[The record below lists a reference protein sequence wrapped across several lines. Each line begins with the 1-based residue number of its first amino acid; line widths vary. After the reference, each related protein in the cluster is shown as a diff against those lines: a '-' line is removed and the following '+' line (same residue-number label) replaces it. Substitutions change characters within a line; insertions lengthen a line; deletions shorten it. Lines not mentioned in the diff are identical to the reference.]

1 MILYPSIDILNG
13 EVVRLKRGDFSF
25 VAKYPGSPLDYAKK
39 WQDAGAA
46 WLHLVDLDGAVHG
59 EFRNF
64 GWVEKIV
71 KETKLKV
78 ELGGGVRT
86 LDQIKT
92 AIDIGVSRI
101 IVGTRAVDSDFVGD
115 ILSKFGDKIAIG
127 MDVKDG
133 LVRTHGWKSATAIH
147 QNEFLKNLE
156 EMKAKYVVW
165 TDISKDGMMEG
176 PNIAGLN
183 KVLEF
188 KKLDVILSG
197 GMSSLDDLTK
207 LMTIKASNFNG
218 VIIGRALYEHKIDLK
233 QAFDLVSARC

>member
-1 MILYPSIDILNG
+1 MILYPSIDIMNG

-39 WQDAGAA
+39 WQAAGAS

-59 EFRNF
+59 EFKNF
-64 GWVEKIV
+64 GWVEKIA

-92 AIDIGVSRI
+92 AIQIGVSRV

-133 LVRTHGWKSATAIH
+133 LVRTHGWKSATGVH
-147 QNEFLKNLE
+147 QDEFLKNLE
-156 EMKAKYVVW
+156 EMNAKYVVW

-176 PNIAGLN
+176 PNIPGLM
-183 KVLEF
+183 KVLAF
-188 KKLDVILSG
+188 KKLDIILSG
-197 GMSSLDDLTK
+197 GMSSIEDLKK
-207 LMTIKASNFNG
+207 LTTITESNFNG
-218 VIIGRALYEHKIDLK
+218 VIIGRALYEQKIDLK
-233 QAFDLVSARC
+233 QAVDLVKC